1 MTPERWRRL
10 KALFEEALG
19 VPEQARD
26 AFVAASADGDLR
38 ADVRRLLADH
48 AAAEAAGFIEPPP
61 VEPDL
66 TGARLGAYRLEE
78 PVGRGGMGVV
88 YRARREGDVPQQ
100 VAVKL
105 IGRFAVGLSLE
116 QFRTERTI
124 LARLEHP
131 AIARFIDAGS
141 TPEGQPWLV
150 MEYVRGRPITEHA
163 TARGLSVSARLELFR
178 AVCAA
183 VQYAHRNLV
192 VHRDLKPS
200 NILVT
205 DEGAPKLLDFGIAKL
220 LEPAADGASATVTL
234 LRPFTP
240 EYASPE
246 QASGAPISTASDVY
260 SLGVVLYELLTGVRP
275 LALLGLEPEEALRLI
290 ATRVPAPPSAA
301 RTPSAPAWPRELA
314 ADLDTIVLSALRKE
328 PERRYASVDALAE
341 DVRRCLT
348 GLPILA
354 RPDTVRYR
362 AAKFVRRHRGG
373 VAAATVVALALAG
386 GVFATARQAR
396 IAEANRQRADRRF
409 ADVRR
414 LSNRLL
420 FEIYDS
426 LERLPGSLA
435 TRELVVGSGLE
446 YLQTLS
452 GEAGDDPGLLFE
464 LGVAWRRVG
473 DVQGMPTWSSLGKT
487 EDALSSYASSL
498 RLFDRLV
505 ESRPEEARYAYERAQ
520 TLAHYGAALGERAD
534 FAGARA
540 RHEQALAVYRDLHE
554 RRGFAEARY
563 DVIQCHQDLG
573 DDVWG
578 QGDLAGAA
586 AHYREALVLLEAWQA
601 AAPDERRVLRG
612 VGVLHQRLGDAAWA
626 RGDVAAARAEFHAS
640 LAVDERLA
648 RLSPD
653 DAELQRDLATDASRL
668 GVVEA
673 QGGTLPEAEALF
685 RRAHAIRARLSDAQP
700 ADQRASRD
708 LAESAELLGD
718 LLVRRGAT
726 AEGLRRLD
734 EALVLREASLATDPA
749 SVPSRSGLG
758 QTLALRAGARRRTGA
773 LAGAVS
779 DLRRAALVG
788 DALWREHA
796 EVPELG
802 QRAAAVWVQLADTLD
817 ARRTARAEACG
828 LRDRA
833 VLLWS
838 AEAQA
843 GRLLAEFRPGLEA
856 ARAQPRAGCAPPAR

>member
-1 MTPERWRRL
+1 M
-10 KALFEEALG
+10 
-19 VPEQARD
+19 
-26 AFVAASADGDLR
+26 
-38 ADVRRLLADH
+38 
-48 AAAEAAGFIEPPP
+48 
-61 VEPDL
+61 
-66 TGARLGAYRLEE
+66 
-78 PVGRGGMGVV
+78 
-88 YRARREGDVPQQ
+88 
-100 VAVKL
+100 
-105 IGRFAVGLSLE
+105 
-116 QFRTERTI
+116 
-124 LARLEHP
+124 
-131 AIARFIDAGS
+131 
-141 TPEGQPWLV
+141 
-150 MEYVRGRPITEHA
+150 
-163 TARGLSVSARLELFR
+163 
-178 AVCAA
+178 
-183 VQYAHRNLV
+183 
-192 VHRDLKPS
+192 
-200 NILVT
+200 
-205 DEGAPKLLDFGIAKL
+205 
-220 LEPAADGASATVTL
+220 TL

-246 QASGAPISTASDVY
+246 QVSGAPISTASDVY

-275 LALLGLEPEEALRLI
+275 LALLGLRARGGAAPDRDAGAGAALR
-290 ATRVPAPPSAA
+290 RA
-301 RTPSAPAWPRELA
+301 RARGSRAWPRALA
-314 ADLDTIVLSALRKE
+314 GDLDTIVLSALRKE

-341 DVRRCLT
+341 DVRRCLD
-348 GLPILA
+348 GLPDPGPPGHASATA
-354 RPDTVRYR
+354 RRSSS
-362 AAKFVRRHRGG
+362 
-373 VAAATVVALALAG
+373 AATAAGWRPPLVVALALAG

-426 LERLPGSLA
+426 LAPLPGSLA

-452 GEAGDDPGLLFE
+452 AEAGDDPGLLFE

-505 ESRPEEARYAYERAQ
+505 ESRPEEPRYAYERAQ
-520 TLAHYGAALGERAD
+520 TLAHHGAALAERGD

-540 RHEQALAVYRDLHE
+540 RHEQALSVYRDLYE

-578 QGDLAGAA
+578 QGDLAAAA
-586 AHYREALVLLEAWQA
+586 AHYREALALLEAWQA
-601 AAPDERRVLRG
+601 AAPGERRVLRG

-640 LAVDERLA
+640 LAVDERLG

-673 QGGTLPEAEALF
+673 QGGAPAEAEALF
-685 RRAHAIRARLSDAQP
+685 RRAHAIRARLSEAQP
-700 ADQRASRD
+700 ADQRAARD
-708 LAESAELLGD
+708 LAESAELLGE
-718 LLVRRGAT
+718 LLVRRGAA
-726 AEGLRRLD
+726 AEGMRRLD
-734 EALVLREASLATDPA
+734 EALVLREASLAADPA
-749 SVPSRSGLG
+749 SVPSRSGLC
-758 QTLALRAGARRRTGA
+758 QTLALRAAARRRIGA

-788 DALWREHA
+788 DALWREHG
-796 EVPELG
+796 EVPELA
-802 QRAAAVWVQLADTLD
+802 QRAAAVWLQLADTLD

-828 LRDRA
+828 LRARA
-833 VLLWS
+833 VELWS
-838 AEAQA
+838 AEARA
-843 GRLLAEFRPGLEA
+843 GRLLAEFRPTLES
-856 ARAQPRAGCAPPAR
+856 ARAQQRAVLRFHRGLTFRPGRPSGT

>member
-1 MTPERWRRL
+1 
-10 KALFEEALG
+10 
-19 VPEQARD
+19 
-26 AFVAASADGDLR
+26 
-38 ADVRRLLADH
+38 
-48 AAAEAAGFIEPPP
+48 
-61 VEPDL
+61 
-66 TGARLGAYRLEE
+66 
-78 PVGRGGMGVV
+78 MGVV
-88 YRARREGDVPQQ
+88 YRARREGDVAQE

-141 TPEGQPWLV
+141 TPEGQPYLV

-163 TARGLSVSARLELFR
+163 ARRRLEVPARLALFR

-205 DEGAPKLLDFGIAKL
+205 EEGAPKLLDFGIAKL
-220 LEPAADGASATVTL
+220 LEPAADGASSTVTL

-246 QASGAPISTASDVY
+246 QVSGAPISTASDVY

-301 RTPSAPAWPRELA
+301 RAPTAPVWPRALA
-314 ADLDTIVLSALRKE
+314 ADLDTIALTALRKE
-328 PERRYASVDALAE
+328 PERRYPSVDALAE
-341 DVRRCLT
+341 DVRRCLD
-348 GLPILA
+348 GLPIHA
-354 RPDTVRYR
+354 RPDTLRYR
-362 AAKFVRRHRGG
+362 AAKFVRRNRGG
-373 VAAATVVALALAG
+373 VAAAAVVVLALAG
-386 GVFATARQAR
+386 GVAATARQAR

-414 LSNRLL
+414 LANRLL

-426 LERLPGSLA
+426 LEPLPGALA
-435 TRELVVGSGLE
+435 TRELVVGSSLE

-452 GEAGDDPGLLFE
+452 AEAGDDPGLLFE

-487 EDALSSYASSL
+487 EGARSCYASSL
-498 RLFDRLV
+498 QLFDRLV
-505 ESRPEEARYAYERAQ
+505 ASRPDEPRYAYERAQ
-520 TLAHYGAALGERAD
+520 TLAHDGAALAERGD

-540 RHEQALAVYRDLHE
+540 RHQQALEVYRDLVD

-563 DVIQCHQDLG
+563 DVIQGHQDLG

-578 QGDLAGAA
+578 QGDLPGAA
-586 AHYREALVLLEAWQA
+586 RHYREALALLEAWQVE
-601 AAPDERRVLRG
+601 APGDRRVLRG

-626 RGDVAAARAEFHAS
+626 QGDVAVARAEFHAS
-640 LAVDERLA
+640 LAVDERLGGQA
-648 RLSPD
+648 PD

-673 QGGTLPEAEALF
+673 QGGTLSAAEPLF

-718 LLVRRGAT
+718 LLVRRGAP
-726 AEGLRRLD
+726 AEGMRRLD
-734 EALVLREASLATDPA
+734 EALALRESSLAADPE
-749 SVPSRSGLG
+749 SIVSRSGLC
-758 QTLALRAGARRRTGA
+758 QTLALRAAARRRTGA
-773 LAGAVS
+773 RAGAVS
-779 DLRRAALVG
+779 DLRRAVLMG
-788 DALWREHA
+788 DALASAHV

-802 QRAAAVWVQLADTLD
+802 QRTAALSLQLADTLD
-817 ARRTARAEACG
+817 AGRRPGLESCRLRARAVA
-828 LRDRA
+828 
-833 VLLWS
+833 LWS

-843 GRLLAEFRPGLEA
+843 GRLLVEFRPPLEA
-856 ARAQPRAGCAPPAR
+856 ARAALGTGCVAS

>member
-1 MTPERWRRL
+1 MTPERWRSV
-10 KALFEEALG
+10 KALFEEALVLDASG
-19 VPEQARD
+19 REALLAAAADDDLREQAR
-26 AFVAASADGDLR
+26 
-38 ADVRRLLADH
+38 RLLRNH
-48 AAAEAAGFIEPPP
+48 AAAEAARFIEPAP

-66 TGARLGAYRLEE
+66 AGTRLGPYRLEE
-78 PVGRGGMGVV
+78 AIGRGGMGVV
-88 YRARREGDVPQQ
+88 YRARREGDVAQE

-141 TPEGQPWLV
+141 TPEGQPYLV

-163 TARGLSVSARLELFR
+163 DFRGLDVPARLQLFR

-200 NILVT
+200 NVLVT
-205 DEGAPKLLDFGIAKL
+205 DDGAPKLLDFGIAKL
-220 LEPAADGASATVTL
+220 LAPATDGASPTVTL
-234 LRPFTP
+234 ARPFTP

-246 QASGAPISTASDVY
+246 QVSGAPISTASDVY

-275 LALLGLEPEEALRLI
+275 LVLLGLEPEVALRLI
-290 ATRVPAPPSAA
+290 ATRAPAPPSSVRA
-301 RTPSAPAWPRELA
+301 PGAPAWPRALA
-314 ADLDTIVLSALRKE
+314 ADLDTIALTALRKE

-341 DVRRCLT
+341 DVRRCLE
-348 GLPILA
+348 GMPIQA
-354 RPDTVRYR
+354 RADTLRYR

-373 VAAATVVALALAG
+373 VAAAAVVVLALAG
-386 GVFATARQAR
+386 GIFATARQAR
-396 IAEANRQRADRRF
+396 IAEANRQKADRRF

-435 TRELVVGSGLE
+435 TRELVVGSSLE

-452 GEAGDDPGLLFE
+452 AEAGDDPGLLYE

-473 DVQGMPTWSSLGKT
+473 DVQGMPTWSSLGRT
-487 EDALSSYASSL
+487 EDARSCYASSL

-505 ESRPEEARYAYERAQ
+505 ASRPDEPRYAYERAQ
-520 TLAHYGAALGERAD
+520 TLAHDGAALAERGD
-534 FAGARA
+534 FAGART
-540 RHEQALAVYRDLHE
+540 RHHQALAVYQDLVA

-563 DVIQCHQDLG
+563 DVIQGHQDLG

-578 QGDLAGAA
+578 QGDLRGAA
-586 AHYREALVLLEAWQA
+586 RHYREALALLEAWQA
-601 AAPDERRVLRG
+601 AAPDDRRVLRG

-626 RGDVAAARAEFHAS
+626 LGDVAAARAEFLAS

-648 RLSPD
+648 GRSPD

-673 QGGTLPEAEALF
+673 QGSTLAAAEPLF
-685 RRAHAIRARLSDAQP
+685 RRAHAIRVRLSAAQP
-700 ADQRASRD
+700 ADQRAARD

-718 LLVRRGAT
+718 LLVRRGAP
-726 AEGLRRLD
+726 AEGMRRLD
-734 EALVLREASLATDPA
+734 EALALREASLAADPR
-749 SVPSRSGLG
+749 SVVSRSGLC
-758 QTLALRAGARRRTGA
+758 QTLALRAAARRRTGA
-773 LAGAVS
+773 FAGAIA
-779 DLRRAALVG
+779 DLRRAAAVG
-788 DALWREHA
+788 DALSGEHRQ
-796 EVPELG
+796 VPELT
-802 QRAAAVWVQLADTLD
+802 QRAAAVSIQLADTLE
-817 ARRTARAEACG
+817 ARAGPGTESCR
-828 LRDRA
+828 LRARA
-833 VLLWS
+833 VELWS
-838 AEAQA
+838 AEEKA
-843 GRLLAEFRPGLEA
+843 GRLLAEFQPTLET
-856 ARAQPRAGCAPPAR
+856 ARQHRGCVTPSR